1 MRFDDLPIWMR
12 KRTPRETVES
22 RKPTKV
28 PAIALLLLFGILTAL
43 SAYVVIEYPS
53 GFHLTVIAAS
63 ATLFVLVILSR
74 VQCTRNITLAFVTA
88 AVAVNLMMIYIAGI
102 IESDGS
108 VAGAVAIVILF
119 TGLTG
124 LLLFSRTRTKPS
136 RTVKVAVL
144 GTVVAMCVTGL
155 LLYLSAPED
164 GVLGYVTEWF
174 LLASIPM
181 TFLVVMTILVLMAYH
196 RTEQTL
202 PSDKWV

>member
-1 MRFDDLPIWMR
+1 M
-12 KRTPRETVES
+12 
-22 RKPTKV
+22 
-28 PAIALLLLFGILTAL
+28 
-43 SAYVVIEYPS
+43 
-53 GFHLTVIAAS
+53 IAAS

-74 VQCTRNITLAFVTA
+74 VQCTRNIALAFVTA
-88 AVAVNLMMIYIAGI
+88 AVAINLMMIYIAGI

-124 LLLFSRTRTKPS
+124 LLLLSRTRTKPS

-144 GTVVAMCVTGL
+144 GTVVAICVTGP

-196 RTEQTL
+196 RTEQAL